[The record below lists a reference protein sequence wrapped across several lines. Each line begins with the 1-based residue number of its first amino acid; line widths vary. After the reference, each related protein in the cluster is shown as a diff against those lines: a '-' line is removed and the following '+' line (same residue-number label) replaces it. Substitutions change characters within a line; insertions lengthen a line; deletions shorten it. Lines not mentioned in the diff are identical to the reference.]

1 MGRSC
6 SAARLD
12 EDSSNEAM
20 VAAVGAMAVVI
31 WVRYRGEA
39 RGDRR
44 GAPISSLTAAQS
56 HVFVS
61 LIRAASD
68 QSPVDLEHIA
78 VI

>member
-12 EDSSNEAM
+12 EDSSDEAM

-39 RGDRR
+39 CGGQAR
-44 GAPISSLTAAQS
+44 APISSLTAAQS
-56 HVFVS
+56 HVSVS

-68 QSPVDLEHIA
+68 Q
-78 VI
+78 